1 MQSLAVAAGDG
12 RRRDEMEEAL
22 GGSGAGGRGE
32 VVAGTEHRPVVVAAV
47 LVGMEQTLCSGC
59 KAASQQ
65 ATVATLGMVIVVRI
79 VGGMLLGVVLLARMP
94 MP

>member
-1 MQSLAVAAGDG
+1 MAAGDG
-12 RRRDEMEEAL
+12 RTQDAMEEAL

-32 VVAGTEHRPVVVAAV
+32 VAGMERRLLAVVAAV

-59 KAASQQ
+59 KAASQP
-65 ATVATLGMVIVVRI
+65 ARAASLGMVIVVRI